1 MKLSL
6 MHEEQN
12 KTVVDEFH
20 WKVLLDRNSLAATGE
35 IPVGGF
41 RGLRRPEIETIL
53 HSYCQVLNSFDRK
66 LLRV

>member
-20 WKVLLDRNSLAATGE
+20 WKVLTGQKFSSGDRGD
-35 IPVGGF
+35 PG
-41 RGLRRPEIETIL
+41 RR
-53 HSYCQVLNSFDRK
+53 V
-66 LLRV
+66 